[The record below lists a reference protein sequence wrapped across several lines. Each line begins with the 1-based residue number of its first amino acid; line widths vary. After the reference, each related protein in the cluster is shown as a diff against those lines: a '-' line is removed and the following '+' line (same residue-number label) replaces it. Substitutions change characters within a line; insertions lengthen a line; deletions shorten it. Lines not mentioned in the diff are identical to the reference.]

1 MYGSTAAAAKR
12 RREQQE
18 EEQEKTGYKK
28 EDIEGWEFKIVRSI
42 FGRFN
47 NPEILKRLCE
57 EEARAGWEMIEK
69 FDNSRVRF
77 KRRTEKRH
85 TDPTLG
91 YDAYRTTY
99 GIAEGSFALAII
111 LLVVLVILGVV
122 LLKP

>member
-1 MYGSTAAAAKR
+1 MYGSTAAAAKK

-42 FGRFN
+42 FGRFSN
-47 NPEILKRLCE
+47 QEILKRMCE
-57 EEARAGWEMIEK
+57 DEGRAGWEMIEK

-77 KRRTEKRH
+77 KRRVEKRH

-99 GIAEGSFALAII
+99 GMGEGTFALTII
-111 LLVVLVILGVV
+111 TIIVLVILTIL

>member
-1 MYGSTAAAAKR
+1 MYGSIGAAKR
-12 RREQQE
+12 RREERAE
-18 EEQEKTGYKK
+18 EEEKTGYKK
-28 EDIEGWEFKIVRSI
+28 EDIEGWEFKIVRSL

-47 NPEILKRLCE
+47 NPVVLKKVCE

-69 FDNSRVRF
+69 FDSSRIRF

-99 GIAEGSFALAII
+99 GLGEGTFAFVIIGLVVSVI
-111 LLVVLVILGVV
+111 LLVL